1 MEARNKCVR
10 RAKYALWRHFCN
22 TLSPEPDKQRKCLFK
37 FITLQS
43 RKTIKRAKRLIGK
56 YTRRIAHFSRVRA
69 RVEEELRE
77 VNIKEEKQAKLAA
90 EEEGKKERAQI
101 LVP

>member
-1 MEARNKCVR
+1 
-10 RAKYALWRHFCN
+10 LWRHFCN

-56 YTRRIAHFSRVRA
+56 YSRRIAHFGRVKA
-69 RVEEELRE
+69 RVEDELKE
-77 VNIKEEKQAKLAA
+77 ANEKEEKQSKLAT
-90 EEEGKKERAQI
+90 EEEGKKERAEI